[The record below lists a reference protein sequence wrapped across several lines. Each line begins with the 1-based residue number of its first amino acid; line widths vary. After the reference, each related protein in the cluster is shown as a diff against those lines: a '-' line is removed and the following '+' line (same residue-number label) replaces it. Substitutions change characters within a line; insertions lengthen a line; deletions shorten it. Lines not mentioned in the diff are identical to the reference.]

1 MRPVLFLF
9 ATLLAL
15 AGFAAD
21 APVNASAAKKPVR
34 QTKGQAT
41 LPESVEGVPVEEY
54 AKIRRALLMSYGNEP
69 ISVARNR
76 LNELKERTRFTTGRN
91 EAEDLRVD
99 FEKARDA
106 MVKATMESVFKIDP
120 SINKDSLVITL
131 NAIEEATKK
140 RGQEATQRAREKEAE
155 EAKAR
160 QKDAPPAKPESEA
173 AKPEETKPMT
183 PAELL
188 ADVEGV
194 SSEDMKKF
202 RGAAFIA
209 QRDPKVKELKAKQ
222 NEMRK
227 QAEFASDDEKRSMR
241 GDFEYLSEEMR
252 KANLAAVAKAAP
264 TLAKETLEKIFEAV
278 EARAKAASSK
288 KASTKATKTPLKPFP
303 FGEKK

>member
-1 MRPVLFLF
+1 MRAVLFLF

-21 APVNASAAKKPVR
+21 APVDASAAKKPVR

-41 LPESVEGVPVEEY
+41 LPESVEGVPEEEY

-173 AKPEETKPMT
+173 AKPEEAKPMT